1 MMGRL
6 DCDGGG
12 TDGVDEGDDDGE
24 RWPVIQG
31 STDGDEETAD
41 PKKVLLRHA
50 NEANHCCCCTTVAV
64 VVAVVVVVVAVAA
77 AAVEAVAGNGWRK
90 MRADEPTRASTAD
103 GNCRNC
109 H

>member
-1 MMGRL
+1 MGRL

-64 VVAVVVVVVAVAA
+64 VVAVVVVVAVAA

>member
-1 MMGRL
+1 MGRP

-12 TDGVDEGDDDGE
+12 TGGADGGGGGGGE
-24 RWPVIQG
+24 RWPAILA
-31 STDGDEETAD
+31 STDEDAETAD
-41 PKKVLLRHA
+41 PEMVHRA
-50 NEANHCCCCTTVAV
+50 NAANHCCRCTTVAAVVAAAAAVAV
-64 VVAVVVVVVAVAA
+64 VVAAA
-77 AAVEAVAGNGWRK
+77 AGAVAGNGWRK

>member
-12 TDGVDEGDDDGE
+12 TGGVDEGGDDGE

-31 STDGDEETAD
+31 STDEDEETAD

-50 NEANHCCCCTTVAV
+50 NEANHCCCYTTVAVAVVAV
-64 VVAVVVVVVAVAA
+64 VVAD